1 MCSEDES
8 VETGKRSACSTVKS
22 GVRPTVPIDDGD
34 LIEMSYK
41 KDRINHRP
49 LVYIDTEGGD
59 DSIVSEDCYYPL
71 MEWNKGAARTCAGGD
86 ETIKRPSF
94 YLLHIQQRDKWSCG
108 FRNLQMLLVTL
119 VPSLPP
125 EHIYFD
131 NGSWNG
137 QAFRV
142 PSLQQLQ
149 ASLERSWRAGYDP
162 DGAQHYQN
170 RILGKNSKIGAV
182 EVSTT
187 LSFMSI
193 DSVVVQFITC
203 PESRGKLGPFCSTY
217 FGKEADCCPF
227 CRTVAI
233 PSCLTIAKQVVNS
246 TCRIVPSARR
256 SKRCGCPVIPL
267 YLQWEGHSVTIIG
280 VEESKIGL
288 PLNLLVL
295 DPLQRSAT
303 TRGAILRQRLT
314 PLRLALQPLS
324 RKDCQVVLASP
335 RDLSPLDSEQRK
347 HALAFTVEQQAVR
360 RALEIRTR

>member
-162 DGAQHYQN
+162 DGARHYQN

-187 LSFMSI
+187 L
-193 DSVVVQFITC
+193 
-203 PESRGKLGPFCSTY
+203 
-217 FGKEADCCPF
+217 
-227 CRTVAI
+227 
-233 PSCLTIAKQVVNS
+233 
-246 TCRIVPSARR
+246 
-256 SKRCGCPVIPL
+256 
-267 YLQWEGHSVTIIG
+267 
-280 VEESKIGL
+280 
-288 PLNLLVL
+288 
-295 DPLQRSAT
+295 
-303 TRGAILRQRLT
+303 
-314 PLRLALQPLS
+314 
-324 RKDCQVVLASP
+324 
-335 RDLSPLDSEQRK
+335 
-347 HALAFTVEQQAVR
+347 
-360 RALEIRTR
+360 